1 VPLTRSS
8 SWLILNVRHKPM
20 SGLASYLSN
29 QLPQGMAYPDAVGL
43 CLRLYCTVDGVP
55 SELLPLTK
63 EALADA
69 FSTLG
74 KSGWVGAAGSE
85 QVADRVHWLGV
96 IRALLT
102 KGSPGFDL
110 ERGEVLARQVGFVA
124 REVT

>member
-1 VPLTRSS
+1 
-8 SWLILNVRHKPM
+8 M
-20 SGLASYLSN
+20 SDLASYLTN
-29 QLPQGMAYPDAVGL
+29 QLPQGMAYPEAVQL

-55 SELLPLTK
+55 SGLLPLTK

-74 KSGWVGAAGSE
+74 KIGWVCPAGSE
-85 QVADRVHWLGV
+85 QVADRAHWLGV

-102 KGSPGFDL
+102 KDPSSLDL
-110 ERGEVLARQVGFVA
+110 ERGEVLARQAGFVA